1 MWAKPIMLVKEK
13 FCRFSLNLNK
23 KFYLLLKILIIYFFF
38 INNAYADLQKQL
50 INKITSIQ
58 TLSFNFKQIIG
69 EKEEI
74 GKCTIKYPLLMKCD
88 YQNLKQKTIISNG
101 KSVAIIKKKYK
112 KVYLYPVKKT
122 LLFTVLKKEEILG
135 LIRKNKPTK
144 IGSNIIVLGANKK
157 NKLQIIFDEKSLDI
171 KGWNTLDAYSN
182 NVNFIISDLI
192 TNKIIED
199 KFFKIPREE
208 DL

>member
-1 MWAKPIMLVKEK
+1 MLVKEK

-38 INNAYADLQKQL
+38 INNAYADLQKEL

-144 IGSNIIVLGANKK
+144 IGSNIIVSGENKK

>member
-1 MWAKPIMLVKEK
+1 MLVKEK

-38 INNAYADLQKQL
+38 INNVYADLQKQL

>member
-1 MWAKPIMLVKEK
+1 M
-13 FCRFSLNLNK
+13 NLIK
-23 KFYLLLKILIIYFFF
+23 KINSVTYILIIYFVLT
-38 INNAYADLQKQL
+38 IPSYADLQKDL
-50 INKITSIQ
+50 INKITGIR
-58 TLSFNFKQIIG
+58 TLSFDFKQNIA

-144 IGSNIIVLGANKK
+144 IGSNIIVSGANKK

>member
-1 MWAKPIMLVKEK
+1 MLVKEK

-38 INNAYADLQKQL
+38 INNAYADLQKEL

-122 LLFTVLKKEEILG
+122 LLFTVLKKE
-135 LIRKNKPTK
+135 
-144 IGSNIIVLGANKK
+144 GADV
-157 NKLQIIFDEKSLDI
+157 FTVS
-171 KGWNTLDAYSN
+171 
-182 NVNFIISDLI
+182 
-192 TNKIIED
+192 
-199 KFFKIPREE
+199 KFFILAFIPVIKESITA
-208 DL
+208 DIQIL

>member
-1 MWAKPIMLVKEK
+1 MLVKEK
-13 FCRFSLNLNK
+13 FYRFDLSFNK
-23 KFYLLLKILIIYFFF
+23 KLNLLLKILIIYFFF
-38 INNAYADLQKQL
+38 INNSYADLQKEL

-112 KVYLYPVKKT
+112 KIYLYPVRTT
-122 LLFTVLKKEEILG
+122 LLFTVLKKEEILK

-144 IGSNIIVLGANKK
+144 IGSNTILLDTNKK
-157 NKLQIIFDEKSLDI
+157 NKLQIIFDESSLEI
-171 KGWNTLDAYSN
+171 KGWSALDAYSN
-182 NVNFIISDLI
+182 NVNFIISDVI
-192 TNKIIED
+192 TNKIVED
-199 KFFKIPREE
+199 NFFKIPREE